1 MTRKADPEIRPA
13 HAADMEAAT
22 TLLRAAGLPA
32 DDLSVELLENFLV
45 ATSGTAIVGMIGL
58 EPFQGIGLLRSLVVG
73 PGTRGRGV
81 GRLLVAGL
89 EARAR
94 RLGLSELW
102 LLTIDADPYFSRLGY
117 RVQDRG
123 RAPEAIRGTAEFS
136 TLCPGDAVLMM
147 KMV

>member
-1 MTRKADPEIRPA
+1 MTRNADPEIRQA
-13 HAADMEAAT
+13 HAADMAAAT
-22 TLLRAAGLPA
+22 NLLRAAGLPA
-32 DDLSVELLENFLV
+32 DDLSAQLLENFLV
-45 ATSGTAIVGMIGL
+45 ATSGTEIVGMIGL
-58 EPFQGIGLLRSLVVG
+58 EPFPEVGLLRSLVVG

-81 GRLLVAGL
+81 GRLLVAEL

-102 LLTIDADPYFSRLGY
+102 LLTIDADPYFSILGY

-147 KMV
+147 KTV

>member
-1 MTRKADPEIRPA
+1 MTRNADPEIRPA

-22 TLLRAAGLPA
+22 KLLRAAGLPA
-32 DDLSVELLENFLV
+32 DDLSAQLLENFLV
-45 ATSGTAIVGMIGL
+45 ATSGTEIVGMIGL
-58 EPFQGIGLLRSLVVG
+58 EPFPEVGLLRSLVVG

-81 GRLLVAGL
+81 GRLLVAEL
-89 EARAR
+89 EGRAR

-147 KMV
+147 KTV